1 MNSSEFIGQLKQN
14 NIQINNLKG
23 SFAQTEKHMIDHEK
37 VLTNEVNLFI
47 EQQNSELK
55 THIENTLNPHN
66 VTKSQVGLSNVINET
81 QATKTEFDIHKDD
94 KNNPH
99 LVTKAQV
106 GLDLVDNI
114 RQASKADFD
123 THNADTNRHVT
134 TDDKTKWNNAQLY
147 KISSDSGL
155 HKLGLANKDLFIELA
170 NARTSTFYTNS
181 TTTNNPNGTVS
192 LRGLQIGQDGISE
205 VLGMGNDGTTWRNT
219 QSNGWKSWRRLIDTA
234 DLSFTWNTATLQ
246 NGWKHYNGSV
256 DVQYGIDF
264 LGNVYI
270 RGAAKDGAINTAV
283 FTLPSGYRPSR
294 SFNFISSNSTGSSS
308 PSIARISVGTDGIVT
323 IESVEAGN
331 SYVRVDTIFRV

>member
-23 SFAQTEKHMIDHEK
+23 SFAQIEKHMIDHEK

-55 THIENTLNPHN
+55 THIENILNPHN
-66 VTKSQVGLSNVINET
+66 VTKTQVGLSNVINET

-283 FTLPSGYRPSR
+283 FTLPSGYRPSQ